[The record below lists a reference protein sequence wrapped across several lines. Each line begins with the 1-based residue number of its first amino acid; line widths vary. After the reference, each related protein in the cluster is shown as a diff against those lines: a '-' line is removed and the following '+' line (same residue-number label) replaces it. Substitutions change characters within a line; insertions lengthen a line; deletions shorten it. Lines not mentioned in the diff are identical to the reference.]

1 MSILRISEIFGP
13 TVQGEGALIGKPT
26 VFVRTGGCDFRCSW
40 CDTLHAVLPTHRHD
54 WMPMT
59 PEEILTRVEELTSGV
74 PVLITLSGGNPAIQ
88 PLGRLIALGK
98 ERSHRFAMETQGS
111 VADACFAGLDWLV
124 LSPKPPSSGM
134 TTDWA
139 AFDACLAAAGGAP
152 RTVLKVAV
160 FDDADYDYAGR
171 AAARYPSLPLYLSV
185 GNPAPGDEAGRGDV
199 DLADLL
205 ARFRWLVDKV
215 ARDRWFK
222 ATVLPQLHVLAW
234 GNQRGV

>member
-40 CDTLHAVLPTHRHD
+40 CDTLHAVLPAYRHD
-54 WMPMT
+54 WTPMT
-59 PEEILTRVEELTSGV
+59 AEEILARVEALTGGV

-88 PLGRLIALGK
+88 PLARLIALGK
-98 ERSHRFAMETQGS
+98 EHNHRFAMETQGS
-111 VADACFAGLDWLV
+111 VANDCFAELDWLV

-139 AFDACLAAAGGAP
+139 AFDACLAVASGGP
-152 RTVLKVAV
+152 RTVLKIAV
-160 FDDADYDYAGR
+160 FDDADYDYAVR
-171 AAARYPSLPLYLSV
+171 SAARYPSLPLYRSV
-185 GNPAPGDEAGRGDV
+185 GNPAPVDEAGRGDV

-215 ARDRWFK
+215 ARDRWFD

>member
-1 MSILRISEIFGP
+1 VSTIRISEIFGP

-26 VFVRTGGCDFRCSW
+26 VFVRTGGCDFRCAW
-40 CDTLHAVLPTHRHD
+40 CDTLHAVLPEHRHD
-54 WMPMT
+54 WLPMT
-59 PEEILTRVEELTSGV
+59 PEEILARVEQLTDGA

-88 PLGRLIALGK
+88 PLGPLIALGK
-98 ERSHRFAMETQGS
+98 ARGHRFAMETQGS
-111 VADACFAGLDWLV
+111 VADACFAALDWLV

-139 AFDACLAAAGGAP
+139 AFDACLAAAGNGP

-160 FDDADYDYAGR
+160 FDDADYDFAR
-171 AAARYPSLPLYLSV
+171 QAAARYPSLPLYLSV
-185 GNPAPGDEAGRGDV
+185 GNPAPEEESNV
-199 DLADLL
+199 DLTDLL

-215 ARDRWFK
+215 ARDRWFA